1 MSRGV
6 DVLALME
13 GAAAYLS
20 TSGWTPSPS
29 MEAEFAEAR
38 AAVAELIEATQRLH
52 DRAEFECFGRDAS
65 VEIDAVSAALAR
77 VRGAV

>member
-6 DVLALME
+6 DVLAVMD
-13 GAAAYLS
+13 GAAVYLS

-38 AAVAELIEATQRLH
+38 AAVAELIEA
-52 DRAEFECFGRDAS
+52 
-65 VEIDAVSAALAR
+65 VSAERAVGHWEYARLAEARKRTETALAR
-77 VRGAV
+77 VRGAA